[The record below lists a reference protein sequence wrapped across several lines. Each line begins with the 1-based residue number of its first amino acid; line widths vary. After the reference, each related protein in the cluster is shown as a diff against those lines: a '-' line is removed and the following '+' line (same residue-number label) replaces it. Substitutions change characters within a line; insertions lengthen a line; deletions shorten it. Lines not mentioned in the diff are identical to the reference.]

1 VATAAA
7 KKPVKTVEEAPL
19 PLKAIESWNEFCVKL
34 QELRELWTKHCE
46 NMYEEHVL
54 VERLDPELGKELLKD
69 FWRSPFD
76 LMIERFV
83 SFYVGEDLRN
93 LVVKV
98 PQVKKKEGKSDDS
111 V

>member
-1 VATAAA
+1 VATRE
-7 KKPVKTVEEAPL
+7 KPVRVVEPVPL
-19 PLKAIESWNEFCVKL
+19 PEGSIKSWNEFCVKL
-34 QELRELWTKHCE
+34 QELRELWTKHGE
-46 NMYEEHVL
+46 NVREEHRL
-54 VERLDPELGKELLKD
+54 IERMDPEFGKELLKD

-83 SFYVGEDLRN
+83 SFYTGEDLRN